1 MKNVIHVKPQ
11 DMINAFLV
19 FFVVHTTQIG
29 VGIHGFQRII
39 YQESK
44 HDAWISVLVIGLFS
58 HVIAI
63 VMIKTLEMYDSHDLY
78 GINRDVFGTWVGNFI
93 NVLYVFYCSVAF
105 ISVLINYIEVI
116 QTWVFPLLN
125 TWFISATILLLVIYT
140 FLGGLRVIVGVSFFS
155 FVLAIWL
162 IFILLFPLQYSVSQS
177 LFPILESEFIDIL
190 KGAKAMTFT
199 IIGFEILYII
209 FPFVKEKEKIAKPVH
224 YGLLVTTLMYLAIIL
239 VSLTYF
245 SGEQL
250 SKTIWATLQLFSIVQ
265 FPFLERFEFLAVCF
279 WMLIILPNLCLYVWA
294 AHRGLKGM
302 INISA
307 KKFIWVFSI
316 IVLVITIFIKSR
328 IQINA
333 INTVFA
339 QVAFYVV
346 FIYPLFLYVLALV
359 KKKLTSQRGVT

>member
-1 MKNVIHVKPQ
+1 MKNIIHVKPQ
-11 DMINAFLV
+11 DMINVFLV
-19 FFVVHTTQIG
+19 FFIVHTTQIG

-44 HDAWISVLVIGLFS
+44 HDAWISVLLIGLAS

-78 GINRDVFGTWVGNFI
+78 GINRDVFGTWIGNFI
-93 NVLYVFYCSVAF
+93 NVLYVFYCSAAF
-105 ISVLINYIEVI
+105 LAILRNYTEVI
-116 QTWVFPLLN
+116 QTWVFPFLS
-125 TWFISATILLLVIYT
+125 TWFISATIILLVIYT
-140 FLGGLRVIVGVSFFS
+140 FLGGLRVIVGISFFS
-155 FVLAIWL
+155 FVFAIWL
-162 IFILLFPLQYSVSQS
+162 IFILIFPLQFSIPQS

-190 KGAKAMTFT
+190 KGAKAMSLT
-199 IIGFEILYII
+199 IVGFEILYII

-224 YGLLVTTLMYLAIIL
+224 YGLLVTTLIYLIIIL

-265 FPFLERFEFLAVCF
+265 FPFFERVEFLAVCF
-279 WMLIILPNLCLYVWA
+279 WLLIILPNLCLYVWA
-294 AHRGLKGM
+294 AHRGLKSM

-307 KKFIWVFSI
+307 KKFIWLFSCI
-316 IVLVITIFIKSR
+316 ILVLTIFIKSR
-328 IQINA
+328 IQINS
-333 INTVFA
+333 INNIFA

>member
-11 DMINAFLV
+11 QMINAFLV

-44 HDAWISVLVIGLFS
+44 QDAWFSVLVIGIVS
-58 HVIAI
+58 HVIVI

-78 GINRDVFGTWVGNFI
+78 GINREVFGTWIGNFI
-93 NVLYVFYCSVAF
+93 NVIYFFYCSVAF
-105 ISVLINYIEVI
+105 FSVLINYIEVI
-116 QTWVFPLLN
+116 QTWIFPLLS
-125 TWFISATILLLVIYT
+125 TWFISATLLLLVIYT

-155 FVLAIWL
+155 FMLAFWL
-162 IFILLFPLQYSVSQS
+162 IFVLVFPLQYSDPQS
-177 LFPILESEFIDIL
+177 LFPILESKFIDIL

-209 FPFVKEKEKIAKPVH
+209 FPFVKDKKNIRKPVH
-224 YGLLVTTLMYLAIIL
+224 YGLLVTTLMYLAVIL

-250 SKTIWATLQLFSIVQ
+250 SKTIWATLSLFSIVQ

-294 AHRGLKGM
+294 AHRGLTGM

-307 KKFIWVFSI
+307 KKFIWLFSC
-316 IVLVITIFIKSR
+316 IVLLLTFFIKSR
-328 IQINA
+328 IQINS
-333 INTVFA
+333 INNIFG
-339 QVAFYVV
+339 QVAFYIV

-359 KKKLTSQRGVT
+359 KKKLTS